1 MDEAMTSEAR
11 DVITEIKTHYQ
22 RLVSQQ
28 NRLTPSA
35 NCNPA
40 NYYTHQNGI
49 FAILDGRYGDSPNTI
64 APPVEI
70 YHPVFASFVAEDR
83 YDALDLPTDFVQ
95 KVAKLLRTV
104 SQIATIEK
112 SRQATTRSLLSDLLN
127 LTIVQM
133 VNRNSTSADYIVTY
147 HRGSQPLGAAAI
159 AIIEEKSELGS
170 SGDASVQGSF
180 SFIEH
185 WADSNQE
192 ALRAACF
199 CPSFVIAVAGSW
211 IVICGAVLTS
221 SAIVHRLTDYI
232 WLGHSRAMDD
242 DRALRLAPTAYKAGE
257 QTINFKYV
265 KPLKGSDA
273 SCATFLAA
281 ECEGAQ
287 RRIVVKFVERYGVRA
302 HRLLA
307 KERLAPELLYYGDIW
322 LSGPA
327 QRGCGPRKMVVME
340 YVAGMTAGDA
350 ALKND
355 GILPSGVHPAVYR
368 AMSLL
373 HKHGMVHGDV
383 RLPNIIIEEDH
394 EGKDVRDR
402 VKIVDFDWAGE
413 DGTVRYPLHLSTAIR
428 WADGVDD
435 YEPITAAHDDEMVAK
450 LQQ

>member
-1 MDEAMTSEAR
+1 M
-11 DVITEIKTHYQ
+11 
-22 RLVSQQ
+22 
-28 NRLTPSA
+28 
-35 NCNPA
+35 
-40 NYYTHQNGI
+40 NYHTHQSGI

-83 YDALDLPTDFVQ
+83 DDTLGLPTDFVQ

-104 SQIATIEK
+104 SQIATIER
-112 SRQATTRSLLSDLLN
+112 SREATTRSLLSDLLN

-159 AIIEEKSELGS
+159 AIVEEKDELGS
-170 SGDASVQGSF
+170 SGDASVQGSLA
-180 SFIEH
+180 FIEH
-185 WADSNQE
+185 WTDSNQD

-221 SAIVHRLTDYI
+221 SAIVHHLTDYI
-232 WLGHSRAMDD
+232 WLGHSRTVDD
-242 DRALRLAPTAYKAGE
+242 DRALRLARTFYALGRAIKRLESFYEGLVPPHDENARFFPLATAYKAGE

-281 ECEGAQ
+281 ECEGAR
-287 RRIVVKFVERYGVRA
+287 RRIVVKFVERYGERA

-322 LSGPA
+322 LSGPE

-340 YVAGMTAGDA
+340 YVAGMAAGDA
-350 ALKND
+350 AYEND
-355 GILPSGVHPAVYR
+355 GILPKGVHPAVQR
-368 AMSLL
+368 AVSLL
-373 HKHGMVHGDV
+373 HEHGMVHGDV
-383 RLPNIIIEEDH
+383 RPPNVIIEEYRK
-394 EGKDVRDR
+394 GRDVRDR

-413 DGTVRYPLHLSTAIR
+413 EGTVRYPLHLSTAIR

-435 YEPITAAHDDEMVAK
+435 YELITAAHDDKMVAK
-450 LQQ
+450 MQQ